1 MSKLSSNGVAGFLLA
16 NGALSGDG
24 IELNIRRQLL
34 QNHLVEAIIILPRNM
49 FYSTDISVTLWI
61 LAGNRKART
70 VEQNGTLVKYRYRE
84 NEVLFVDLRQWGE
97 PFEKKYIQFSTE
109 QIGDIARNIHNWQRE
124 GFETNYQNIPE
135 YCYSASLDEIERKG
149 WSLVPSKYIEFKDRN
164 EGVDFDARMR
174 ELQVEMRE
182 LLVQEEESK
191 SALKEL
197 FDKLGYKL

>member
-1 MSKLSSNGVAGFLLA
+1 MLA

-70 VEQNGTLVKYRYRE
+70 VEQNGKMVKYRYRE

-97 PFEKKYIQFSTE
+97 PFEKKFSPE
-109 QIGDIARNIHNWQRE
+109 QIADIARNIHNWQRE
-124 GFETNYQNIPE
+124 GYETTYQNIPE

-149 WSLVPSKYIEFKDRN
+149 WSLVPSKYIEFKNRD
-164 EGVDFDARMR
+164 EGIDFDARMR
-174 ELQVEMRE
+174 KLQSEMQELMT
-182 LLVQEEESK
+182 QEEKSK
-191 SALKEL
+191 KEMEEL
-197 FDKLGYKL
+197 FEKLGYNIK

>member
-1 MSKLSSNGVAGFLLA
+1 VSKLSSNGVAGFLLA

-34 QNHLVEAIIILPRNM
+34 QNHLVEAIIILPGKM

-70 VEQNGTLVKYRYRE
+70 VEQNGTMVKYRNRE

-97 PFEKKYIQFSTE
+97 PFEKKYIQFSPE
-109 QIGDIARNIHNWQRE
+109 QIADIARNIHNWQRE
-124 GFETNYQNIPE
+124 GYEQTYQNIPE

-149 WSLVPSKYIEFKDRN
+149 WSLVPSKYIEFKDRD
-164 EGVDFDARMR
+164 ESVDFDARMR
-174 ELQVEMRE
+174 EIQSEMRN
-182 LLVQEEESK
+182 LMSQEVDAKKEIVNLFK
-191 SALKEL
+191 S
-197 FDKLGYKL
+197 LGYEL